1 MTRDDIQNE
10 YFEWLYDIACGD
22 RHNLAVSFRKLLIKL
37 HDTEFRY
44 FVSRDENKAIDGMD
58 LRYRYAVMNNYG
70 YLVDEVVELLA
81 GPCSVL
87 EMMVALAIHCEEDI
101 MDDPTYGD
109 RTRQWFWNMVISL
122 GLGAMADYSFDKE
135 YVEKVLERFLN
146 REYAPDGRG
155 GLFTI
160 RHCDQDLRF
169 VEIEFQML
177 WYLNTIT

>member
-1 MTRDDIQNE
+1 MTRDDILNA
-10 YFEWLYDIACGD
+10 YFNWLYSAVCGD
-22 RHNLAVSFRKLLIKL
+22 RRSRPVSFRRLMIKL
-37 HDTEFRY
+37 HDTDFKY

-58 LRYRYAVMNNYG
+58 LRYRFAVMSG
-70 YLVDEVVELLA
+70 YDHSSDVIVDILS

-101 MDDPTYGD
+101 MDDPSYGD
-109 RTRQWFWNMVISL
+109 RTGQWFWNMIVNL
-122 GLGAMADYSFDKE
+122 GLGSMTDYNFDEE
-135 YVEKVLERFLN
+135 YIDEVLERFLN

-160 RHCDQDLRF
+160 RGCDADLRT
-169 VEIEFQML
+169 VEIEYQLL